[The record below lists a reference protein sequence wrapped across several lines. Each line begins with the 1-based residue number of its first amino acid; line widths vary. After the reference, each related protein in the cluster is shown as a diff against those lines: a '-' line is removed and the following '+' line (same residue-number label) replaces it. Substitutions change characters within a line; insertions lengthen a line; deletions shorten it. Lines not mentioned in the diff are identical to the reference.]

1 MLNFP
6 LTHLRHGYYLKRRH
20 FVCSGTMKAA
30 KEKEWCKMDIK
41 IKEAFHPA
49 WEDRYNR
56 PTTARAEQPASHRPT
71 TGRYSVS
78 KRCKAGT
85 APVLPI
91 SARRP
96 EQPPQLPVQPL
107 APSTP
112 TSRSQRPTPSGS
124 TAFHDRNYRPSGALS
139 GTTGPHDR
147 YYRPACAQCTYPFVT

>member
-1 MLNFP
+1 
-6 LTHLRHGYYLKRRH
+6 
-20 FVCSGTMKAA
+20 
-30 KEKEWCKMDIK
+30 MDIK

-71 TGRYSVS
+71 IGRYSVS
-78 KRCKAGT
+78 KRCKADT
-85 APVLPI
+85 TPVLLV

-112 TSRSQRPTPSGS
+112 TSRSQCPTPSGS
-124 TAFHDRNYRPSGALS
+124 TAFHHRNYRPSGALS
-139 GTTGPHDR
+139 GTTGPMTGTTGL
-147 YYRPACAQCTYPFVT
+147 PAHSALTPS